1 MALTT
6 TLNVAL
12 NAVQTA
18 AKDLTTVRAPLDY
31 AKRIILANGTAAGQA
46 DQIWSDTRTITA
58 SGTDALDLAGSLV
71 DALGATLTFARVKG
85 LIVVAAAANTN
96 DVVIG
101 GAASNTFVNWV
112 GDATDKVKVKPG
124 GVFCL
129 FAPAATGYPVT
140 AATGDQL
147 LIANSSSGTSVT
159 YDVVIIGASA

>member
-1 MALTT
+1 MALIT
-6 TLNVAL
+6 TLDVGLKAS
-12 NAVQTA
+12 QTSP
-18 AKDLTTVRAPLDY
+18 KDLTTATANVNY
-31 AKRIILANGTAAGQA
+31 AKRLILATGTATNQA
-46 DQIWSDTRTITA
+46 DLIFSDNRTITA

-71 DALGATLTFARVKG
+71 DALGVTLSFARVKG
-85 LIVVAAAANTN
+85 LIVVAAAANVN

-101 GAASNTFVNWV
+101 GAASNTFINWV
-112 GDATDKVKVKPG
+112 GDATDKIKVKPG

-129 FAPAATGYPVT
+129 FAPGATGYPVT